1 MQAKLAR
8 YRECRAGWRS
18 GIKGNSGPL
27 ATGADSREA
36 IRPGVLDSYTRANL
50 VSFQAQSGPG
60 NPRPDGVVNLG
71 SFKRYVGRFA
81 PSPTGPLHA
90 GSLVAALASWLDA
103 RAWNG
108 GVGGR
113 WLVRVE
119 DLDTQRCARGA
130 TAEILRQLQDCGLL
144 PDEPPVFQ
152 SQRVSLYRRAL
163 EQLMVTAR
171 VYACGCSRN
180 DIDSELAGL
189 GRIRP
194 RHGERVYPGTCRQG
208 LRGKPALAWRFLVE
222 PPHAMPVAAQAVYWT
237 DRRLSLQQQQVS
249 TEVGDFVV
257 LRADGPFAYQLAVV
271 VDDAAQHVS
280 HVVRGEDLCD
290 NTARQILL
298 QRALDLPLPQ
308 YLHTPL
314 VLVASGEKLSKQ
326 NGAKALDTRVPLHA
340 LNAAA
345 GVLGLPP
352 QAGSTGDAL
361 AAWIGAWR
369 GIYNPLL

>member
-1 MQAKLAR
+1 
-8 YRECRAGWRS
+8 
-18 GIKGNSGPL
+18 
-27 ATGADSREA
+27 
-36 IRPGVLDSYTRANL
+36 
-50 VSFQAQSGPG
+50 
-60 NPRPDGVVNLG
+60 
-71 SFKRYVGRFA
+71 
-81 PSPTGPLHA
+81 
-90 GSLVAALASWLDA
+90 ASWLDA

-119 DLDTQRCARGA
+119 DLDTQRCALGA
-130 TAEILRQLQDCGLL
+130 AAEILRQLQDCGLL

-171 VYACGCSRN
+171 VYACGCSRK
-180 DIDSELAGL
+180 DIDSELGGL

-237 DRRLSLQQQQVS
+237 DRRLSLQQQHVP

-326 NGAKALDTRVPLHA
+326 NGAKPLDTRVPLHA